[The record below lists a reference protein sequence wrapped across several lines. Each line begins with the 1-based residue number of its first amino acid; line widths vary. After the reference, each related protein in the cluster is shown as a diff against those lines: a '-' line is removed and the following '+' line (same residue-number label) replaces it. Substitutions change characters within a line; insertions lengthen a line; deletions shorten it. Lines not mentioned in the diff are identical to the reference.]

1 MTRKATNG
9 VIALVAVAALAVG
22 GYYLLGYQASNSGD
36 MAQKEGSVSQTGLSQ
51 ATAALKSAVEATGGA
66 AYDFSAQP
74 TYGHF
79 ANFGIVKHVNEVKSV
94 GLVNESAI
102 IFTGSTDN
110 DNAEVDPKTN
120 QVVSL
125 HRSTDYSNTAP
136 AKSEAEIE
144 TAVRA
149 FLAKVYPNFAQ
160 IESTLTFTP
169 SMKGVR
175 LNNGNYF
182 YDWEDNNYAKQLPSG
197 VEAERAPFIQV
208 GITASGQIFS
218 YNNTIDL
225 YRNALSEFS
234 LTQ

>member
-1 MTRKATNG
+1 MTKATTNS
-9 VIALVAVAALAVG
+9 VIALVAIAVLAVG
-22 GYYLLGYQASNSGD
+22 GYYFFGHTTPNSGD
-36 MAQKEGSVSQTGLSQ
+36 MAQTEGAVSQTELSQ
-51 ATAALKSAVEATGGA
+51 ATAALKSAVEAAGGA
-66 AYDFSAQP
+66 PYDFSAQP

-79 ANFGIVKHVNEVKSV
+79 GNFGIVKNVNEVKSV
-94 GLVNESAI
+94 GLVDETAI
-102 IFTGSTDN
+102 IFRGSTDN

-120 QVVSL
+120 EVVSL
-125 HRSTDYSNTAP
+125 HRSVDYSNTAP

-144 TAVRA
+144 AAVRS

-182 YDWEDNNYAKQLPSG
+182 YDWEDNNYQKQLPSD
-197 VEAERAPFIQV
+197 VETERAPFIQI
-208 GITASGQIFS
+208 GITASGQVFS
-218 YNNTIDL
+218 YNNTVDL
-225 YRNALSEFS
+225 YRNALSEFN

>member
-1 MTRKATNG
+1 MTKTATNG
-9 VIALVAVAALAVG
+9 LIALVAVAVIAVG
-22 GYYLLGYQASNSGD
+22 GYYAFAPKTAPSGTSGPVEGAVEQSELG
-36 MAQKEGSVSQTGLSQ
+36 Q
-51 ATAALKSAVEATGGA
+51 ATVFLKAAVEAAGGA
-66 AYDFSAQP
+66 PYDFSAEP

-79 ANFGIVKHVNEVKSV
+79 ANFGLVRNVNEVKSV
-94 GLVNESAI
+94 GLVDETAI
-102 IFTGSTDN
+102 IFHGHSDN
-110 DNAEVDPKTN
+110 DYAEVDPKTSA
-120 QVVSL
+120 VVSL
-125 HRSTDYSNTAP
+125 HRSVDYNNTTP

-149 FLAKVYPNFAQ
+149 FLAKVYPNFSQ

-169 SMKGVR
+169 SMKGTR

-182 YDWEDNNYAKQLPSG
+182 YDWEDNNYAKQLPSD

-208 GITASGQIFS
+208 GITASGQIFN

-225 YRNALSEFS
+225 YRNALSEFN